1 MCLPLTCCVC
11 VLHKLDSH
19 SSLTPDPWHCSP
31 LLSEVPVTIVQG
43 PQDLEVTEGD
53 TATFECELS
62 QTLAD
67 VIWEKVRAWP

>member
-1 MCLPLTCCVC
+1 
-11 VLHKLDSH
+11 
-19 SSLTPDPWHCSP
+19 
-31 LLSEVPVTIVQG
+31 VTIVQG